1 MGLITSVNDIS
12 KAIESE
18 KKQKQREKEQKQ
30 LEKIRQSKIKR
41 KLEQYFE
48 NKYKTSSN
56 YEKTTYFLIQNK
68 QLIIDIIKS
77 EYIKQYELKSLDFN
91 TRMFLNDEY
100 IKVLNT
106 IKKPYYELLRIK
118 EKEQKQTIKQYKEA
132 EKMQKE
138 INKQQEIKN
147 INQYKILEKF
157 IIIILLPLILVLGI
171 IKGLLQK

>member
-48 NKYKTSSN
+48 NKYKTSSD
-56 YEKTTYFLIQNK
+56 YEKTTYFLIQNR
-68 QLIIDIIKS
+68 QLISDMIKC

-91 TRMFLNDEY
+91 TEIFLKDKY
-100 IKVLNT
+100 IKILNN
-106 IKKPYYELLRIK
+106 IKKPYYELTRIK
-118 EKEQKQTIKQYKEA
+118 ENEQKQTIKQYKEA
-132 EKMQKE
+132 EKIQKE
-138 INKQQEIKN
+138 IDKQQKIKN
-147 INQYKILEKF
+147 INQYEILETF
-157 IIIILLPLILVLGI
+157 LIILLLPLILILGI

>member
-18 KKQKQREKEQKQ
+18 KKQKQREKEKKE
-30 LEKIRQSKIKR
+30 LIKIRQIRLKR
-41 KLEQYFE
+41 DMAKYFE
-48 NKYKTSSN
+48 SKYKKSIN

-77 EYIKQYELKSLDFN
+77 EYIKKYELKSLDFN
-91 TRMFLNDEY
+91 TKMFLNDEY
-100 IKVLNT
+100 IKILNAV
-106 IKKPYYELLRIK
+106 KKPYYELLRIK

-138 INKQQEIKN
+138 IRKQQENNNIK
-147 INQYKILEKF
+147 QYEILETF

>member
-77 EYIKQYELKSLDFN
+77 EYMKQHELKNLDFN

-100 IKVLNT
+100 IKILNT
-106 IKKPYYELLRIK
+106 IKKPYYEMIK
-118 EKEQKQTIKQYKEA
+118 IKKKEEQEILKQQKEA

-138 INKQQEIKN
+138 INKQQENNNIK
-147 INQYKILEKF
+147 QYEVLET
-157 IIIILLPLILVLGI
+157 IIIILLLPLILVLGI
-171 IKGLLQK
+171 IKGLLQR

>member
-68 QLIIDIIKS
+68 Q
-77 EYIKQYELKSLDFN
+77 F
-91 TRMFLNDEY
+91 
-100 IKVLNT
+100 
-106 IKKPYYELLRIK
+106 KKPYYELIRIK

-138 INKQQEIKN
+138 INKQQEIKS
-147 INQYKILEKF
+147 INQYKILETF

>member
-18 KKQKQREKEQKQ
+18 KKQKQREKELKQ
-30 LEKIRQSKIKR
+30 LEKIRQLKIKR

-48 NKYKTSSN
+48 NKYKTSNN

-68 QLIIDIIKS
+68 QLIIDVIKS
-77 EYIKQYELKSLDFN
+77 EYMKQHELKSLDFN

-100 IKVLNT
+100 IKILNT
-106 IKKPYYELLRIK
+106 IKKPYYEMIK
-118 EKEQKQTIKQYKEA
+118 IKKKEEQEILKQQKEA

-147 INQYKILEKF
+147 INQYKILETF
-157 IIIILLPLILVLGI
+157 IIILLLPLILVLGI

>member
-18 KKQKQREKEQKQ
+18 KKQKQREKELKQ

-41 KLEQYFE
+41 KLEQYLE
-48 NKYKTSSN
+48 NKYKTSNN
-56 YEKTTYFLIQNK
+56 YEKTTCFLIQNK

-138 INKQQEIKN
+138 IRKQQENNNIK
-147 INQYKILEKF
+147 QYEILETL
-157 IIIILLPLILVLGI
+157 IIILLLPLILVLGI
-171 IKGLLQK
+171 IKGLLQR

>member
-41 KLEQYFE
+41 KLEQYFD
-48 NKYKTSSN
+48 KRYKTSNN
-56 YEKTTYFLIQNK
+56 YEKTTYFLIQDK

-100 IKVLNT
+100 IKILNAV
-106 IKKPYYELLRIK
+106 KKPYYELIRIK

-138 INKQQEIKN
+138 IRKQQENNNIK
-147 INQYKILEKF
+147 QYEVLETF
-157 IIIILLPLILVLGI
+157 IIILLLPLILVIGI
-171 IKGLLQK
+171 IKGLLQR

>member
-100 IKVLNT
+100 IKILNT
-106 IKKPYYELLRIK
+106 IKKPYYELIRIK

-138 INKQQEIKN
+138 INKQQEIKT
-147 INQYKILEKF
+147 INQYKILETF
-157 IIIILLPLILVLGI
+157 IIILLLPLILVLGI